1 MNTHTVN
8 VSDSLA
14 SHHARVGIKSNL
26 TTCQIY
32 FYHLN
37 PPIELKFTHL
47 LWVILSAVSRL
58 THKNERLRRSAWK
71 KNSNAYIR
79 VTPSES
85 KREMNRSRDVS
96 PLKLRK
102 NFLTSSFL
110 NKTQMNAYE
119 RKKCIRLL
127 GNQKNSN

>member
-1 MNTHTVN
+1 M
-8 VSDSLA
+8 
-14 SHHARVGIKSNL
+14 SNL
-26 TTCQIY
+26 LLSFESTDWTEIY
-32 FYHLN
+32 
-37 PPIELKFTHL
+37 PPS
-47 LWVILSAVSRL
+47 LSDFKRCKPAD
-58 THKNERLRRSAWK
+58 AWKRKIKAIGLK